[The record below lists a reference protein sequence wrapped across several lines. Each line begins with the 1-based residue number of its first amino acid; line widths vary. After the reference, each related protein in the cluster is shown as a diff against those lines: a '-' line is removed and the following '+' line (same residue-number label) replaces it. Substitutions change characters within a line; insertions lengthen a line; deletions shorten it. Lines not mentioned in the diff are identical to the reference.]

1 MAVFAFH
8 KRRNGKLR
16 PLLSEYAGR
25 NCDVAV
31 GSASCR
37 RSTDRLLWCA
47 YLAVRGA
54 TLSGIA
60 GVVNPRLTHES
71 DVSRLPSGHPHGSA
85 GEGGSSAF
93 GGVSGLA
100 GSLLA
105 QSQGQLY
112 GQPDSETAAS
122 MATNL
127 LASLGSLASSA
138 QQYMA
143 DAQAASAAT
152 APALHRAARRSLSVT
167 FFALEAL

>member
-60 GVVNPRLTHES
+60 GVVNPRLTHVS
-71 DVSRLPSGHPHGSA
+71 DDSRLPSGHSHGIA
-85 GEGGSSAF
+85 GEDGSPAF
-93 GGVSGLA
+93 GGVAGLA

-105 QSQGQLY
+105 QSHGQLY
-112 GQPDSETAAS
+112 GMPDSEAAAS

-152 APALHRAARRSLSVT
+152 APALHRAARRSLSVA